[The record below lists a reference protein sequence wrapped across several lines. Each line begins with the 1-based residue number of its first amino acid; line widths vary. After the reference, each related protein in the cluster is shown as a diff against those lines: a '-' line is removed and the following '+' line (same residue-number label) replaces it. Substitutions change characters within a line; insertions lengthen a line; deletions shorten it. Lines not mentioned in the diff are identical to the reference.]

1 MVDLSNITMH
11 CPKCKSD
18 QSKKNGFR
26 RGKQSYRC
34 KNCGCQYVENPKPK
48 GYSSEVKQ
56 LCLKMYLNGMGF
68 RAIARVIEIDHTT
81 IINWV
86 EEAGESLSDEPQDE
100 EIPEITE
107 IDELQTFVGNKNNK
121 FWIWTVVNHQKK
133 GIILWNIG
141 DRSHESFHPIWQIIK
156 CWHSFFYVTDGW
168 KVYPMYIEPEDHLV
182 SKTYMTRVQRR
193 IVRRMWEKTQGS
205 DIVRWSA
212 PPLRSNVES
221 TFVDWLDYIERLFAI
236 LNRFCY

>member
-1 MVDLSNITMH
+1 MH
-11 CPKCKSD
+11 CTKCKSD
-18 QSKKNGFR
+18 RSKKNGFR

-34 KNCGCQYVENPKPK
+34 KDCGCQYVENPKPK

-68 RAIARVIEIDHTT
+68 RAIARVTEIDHTT
-81 IINWV
+81 IIHWV
-86 EEAGESLSDEPQDE
+86 EEAGKSLSDEPQDD

-141 DRSHESFHPIWQIIK
+141 DRSHESFQPIWQIIK

-182 SKTYMTRVQRR
+182 SKTYMTRVEGENTRLR
-193 IVRRMWEKTQGS
+193 HYLARLHRKTLCYS
-205 DIVRWSA
+205 KSLLLLKYS
-212 PPLRSNVES
+212 LRLLLHYLRFG
-221 TFVDWLDYIERLFAI
+221 TLLFPI
-236 LNRFCY
+236 